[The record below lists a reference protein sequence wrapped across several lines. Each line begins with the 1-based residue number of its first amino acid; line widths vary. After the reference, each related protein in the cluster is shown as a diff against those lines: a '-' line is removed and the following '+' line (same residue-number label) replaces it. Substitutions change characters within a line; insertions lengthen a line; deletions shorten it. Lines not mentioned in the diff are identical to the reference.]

1 MTAHDRNPENIMDP
15 HVRRLS
21 EYLFSLYHRNLTP
34 GEPEQGRH
42 SQVSDR
48 IAKSLADS
56 PSAIMDLA
64 TLMAYCHGMP
74 ETQEVTAFAGAR
86 RDDTPEVE
94 LPEWLK
100 EMCERKPTIQEGDP
114 EVTLQDMLAGVGIV
128 AINLGAL
135 FDDPELHEQDLI
147 DEDGDLNPMVLW
159 ARAHQMLGGDDA
171 DVDFDPGY
179 HPVED
184 DDRHPGIHGHGV
196 DPFTV
201 NGAMVSVLAEVNMM
215 ERLQEAVD
223 HMANTQ
229 DEDGWVYCA

>member
-15 HVRRLS
+15 RVRRLS
-21 EYLFSLYHRNLTP
+21 EYLFSLYHQNLTP

-42 SQVSDR
+42 SRVSDR
-48 IAKSLADS
+48 IAKSLAES
-56 PSAIMDLA
+56 PCAIMKLA

-86 RDDTPEVE
+86 RDDAPEVE

-100 EMCERKPTIQEGDP
+100 EMCERKPTIHEGNP
-114 EVTLQDMLAGVGIV
+114 GVTGGGILT
-128 AINLGAL
+128 AILLNAL
-135 FDDPELHEQDLI
+135 LSGNDDPELHEQDLI

-171 DVDFDPGY
+171 DVHFDPGY
-179 HPVED
+179 IETCD
-184 DDRHPGIHGHGV
+184 NDRHPGIHGHGV

-201 NGAMVSVLAEVNMM
+201 NGAMVSVLAEANMM
-215 ERLQEAVD
+215 ERLQEAAD
-223 HMANTQ
+223 YMADTQ